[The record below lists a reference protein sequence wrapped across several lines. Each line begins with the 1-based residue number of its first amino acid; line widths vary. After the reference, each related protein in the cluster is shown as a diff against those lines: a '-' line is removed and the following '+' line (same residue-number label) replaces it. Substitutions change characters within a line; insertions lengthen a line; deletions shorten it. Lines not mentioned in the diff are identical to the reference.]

1 MKKEEDLVNRQRVLV
16 CLYEV
21 CTVGRMVVLFTA
33 CQMFTS
39 SAWVLCGAH
48 NLGTVVS
55 RVVGQPSS
63 SDSF

>member
-1 MKKEEDLVNRQRVLV
+1 M
-16 CLYEV
+16 
-21 CTVGRMVVLFTA
+21 GRMVVLLTA
-33 CQMFTS
+33 CQLFTS
-39 SAWVLCGAH
+39 SVWVLCGAH